1 MKKLV
6 FIFLLLEFLG
16 GYPAFGGEPDLHK
29 DYPLPTPDSLQKG
42 MVSDTTKKITEKKFI
57 EGDEFKKEVWN
68 HFSNKDEILFE
79 DIDGSFVRGVG
90 DILLMTSMLNIVKVG
105 PPGQLEFGSW
115 GGNRDFRIFIDGIL
129 YEQQSLKLPQKGVL
143 DLNSIPM
150 ENIERIELFPSGIAN
165 LWGKG
170 SGLGGINI
178 ITKDYNGIE
187 PYSRVTVDRGPYG
200 YRRAQVELG
209 RKVTSRGKIYL
220 TGGFKKSDGYLINS
234 DYDGMS
240 FSGKTTF
247 TLKNN
252 LNLRFFAYQYKTNM
266 GLPWFGDANVEDARK
281 KENNW
286 GITSNLFFKQ
296 NKNSLLRLD
305 LGYDKKEQKLKSTSV
320 RFDIQKINKL
330 FSFKAIQTLKWGKT
344 HNLKIEAY
352 ADGEKYETSNFD
364 HIAYGTYLSIS
375 DLININEKINFL
387 LFSKIEKEDK
397 SKLNFSGLGGV
408 SYQISA
414 CIDLFSTFGKFVN
427 YPQAMDLY
435 WKPLSISLNDTIVD
449 YMEEGNADLKKEK
462 STLFDFGANWRK
474 ENFKVS
480 CSLFKSRINNFI
492 YWNNLDTSI
501 AYGYWKPINTRADIG
516 GINLSSSFHF
526 LKHFK
531 SSISYCFKESK
542 DLNRKLFFPQS
553 PKHSFF
559 GYLQYEDE
567 FLKKEIGLKLRLE
580 TKVLSERF
588 LDEYGR
594 DKEAGVAILNG
605 KITIRFL
612 DFHFYYTVENITN
625 RVYRLMQDY
634 PMPER
639 SYFWGFYWEFFD

>member
-1 MKKLV
+1 
-6 FIFLLLEFLG
+6 
-16 GYPAFGGEPDLHK
+16 
-29 DYPLPTPDSLQKG
+29 
-42 MVSDTTKKITEKKFI
+42 
-57 EGDEFKKEVWN
+57 
-68 HFSNKDEILFE
+68 
-79 DIDGSFVRGVG
+79 
-90 DILLMTSMLNIVKVG
+90 
-105 PPGQLEFGSW
+105 
-115 GGNRDFRIFIDGIL
+115 
-129 YEQQSLKLPQKGVL
+129 
-143 DLNSIPM
+143 
-150 ENIERIELFPSGIAN
+150 
-165 LWGKG
+165 
-170 SGLGGINI
+170 
-178 ITKDYNGIE
+178 
-187 PYSRVTVDRGPYG
+187 
-200 YRRAQVELG
+200 
-209 RKVTSRGKIYL
+209 
-220 TGGFKKSDGYLINS
+220 
-234 DYDGMS
+234 
-240 FSGKTTF
+240 
-247 TLKNN
+247 
-252 LNLRFFAYQYKTNM
+252 
-266 GLPWFGDANVEDARK
+266 
-281 KENNW
+281 
-286 GITSNLFFKQ
+286 
-296 NKNSLLRLD
+296 
-305 LGYDKKEQKLKSTSV
+305 
-320 RFDIQKINKL
+320 
-330 FSFKAIQTLKWGKT
+330 
-344 HNLKIEAY
+344 
-352 ADGEKYETSNFD
+352 
-364 HIAYGTYLSIS
+364 
-375 DLININEKINFL
+375 
-387 LFSKIEKEDK
+387 
-397 SKLNFSGLGGV
+397 
-408 SYQISA
+408 
-414 CIDLFSTFGKFVN
+414 VN